1 MWGLTTS
8 VGRFDEHGKNKEEA
22 SVQKS
27 QIMARFV
34 SLSEKQ
40 ACNSRSEAVV
50 FFGSR
55 IKVPLKTPSSPKKKK
70 TKKKRAAELPK
81 LARTA
86 AAG

>member
-1 MWGLTTS
+1 LTTS
-8 VGRFDEHGKNKEEA
+8 VRRFDEHGKNKEEV

-27 QIMARFV
+27 QNMARFV

-55 IKVPLKTPSSPKKKK
+55 IKVPLKTPSKKKKK
-70 TKKKRAAELPK
+70 TKKNRGAELPK